1 MWFVAPLALVV
12 LTLLTPLGSLITL
25 VPFKAGWGS

>member
-1 MWFVAPLALVV
+1 MVPLALVV
-12 LTLLTPLGSLITL
+12 LTLLTPLGSVITL